1 MSKTIQVNVELNDKE
16 AKRKLKNLQDRKYEA
31 DLEVKEDVSKQAAQ
45 SVNRMGLSTKNTS
58 TVFDKLKNAIQEI
71 FYNVKKNVVAIL
83 VRKMRMK

>member
-1 MSKTIQVNVELNDKE
+1 MSETMSKTIKVNVELNDKE

-31 DLEVKEDVSKQAAQ
+31 DIEVKEDVSKQAAQ

-71 FYNVKKNVVAIL
+71 FL
-83 VRKMRMK
+83 QC

>member
-1 MSKTIQVNVELNDKE
+1 MSETMSKTIQVNVELNDKE

-31 DLEVKEDVSKQAAQ
+31 DLEVNEDVSKQAAQ

-71 FYNVKKNVVAIL
+71 FL
-83 VRKMRMK
+83 QC

>member
-1 MSKTIQVNVELNDKE
+1 MSKTIKVNVELNDKE

-31 DLEVKEDVSKQAAQ
+31 DIEVKEDVSKQAAQ

-71 FYNVKKNVVAIL
+71 FL
-83 VRKMRMK
+83 QC

>member
-31 DLEVKEDVSKQAAQ
+31 DLEVNEDVSKQAAQ

-58 TVFDKLKNAIQEI
+58 TVFDKLKNAIQGI